1 MRITGILQNNIRKIT
16 PNFNGKAG
24 QFLNPAAKNQIN
36 DFTDDFEYVLKT
48 QTPVMGQFDYLVRSI
63 YPDLN
68 FELKDMSEVKSADIK
83 ERKPAIFLRSNFDES
98 EPKTIIYLNQE
109 KLQEIGKDSPD
120 VIHQY
125 ASRIG
130 TLLAKKNEMN
140 FISKIVNE
148 CIDKFNK
155 TKDVSLEFMN
165 NFLRDVISKYKL
177 DINVEAID
185 KNTLFNT
192 PGTHCTM
199 NMTGFDGELNSKIAM
214 DLNRSED
221 SIKRGFPHELHHVLN
236 FNSVEFN
243 QLYTKEYLKTDYAPK
258 HQRLEQEFIN
268 IFDNDQRFLTRDAK
282 HRNKIYNKLFKKVF
296 GNQPKTAEQVELMAK
311 VLEETVRDEA
321 FTYGKTPKNPL
332 EYPIGDF
339 FNDFYKYLLSVK
351 YDKEKRE
358 KLL

>member
-1 MRITGILQNNIRKIT
+1 MRITGIFQNNIQKIT

-24 QFLNPAAKNQIN
+24 QFLNPAAHNQIN
-36 DFTDDFEYVLKT
+36 DFTDDFEQVLKS

-68 FELKDMSEVKSADIK
+68 FELKDMSEVKSADIQ

-125 ASRIG
+125 AGRIS

-140 FISKIVNE
+140 FISKIVND
-148 CIDKFNK
+148 CIDQFNK
-155 TKDVSLEFMN
+155 TKDVSLAFMN
-165 NFLRDVISKYKL
+165 KFLDDVVRKYKL

-185 KNTLFNT
+185 KNTLLNA

-199 NMTGFDGELNSKIAM
+199 NMTDFDGELNSRIAM
-214 DLNRSED
+214 DLSRPED

-258 HQRLEQEFIN
+258 HKQLEQEFIN
-268 IFDNDQRFLTRDAK
+268 IFDDDPKFLTRDTK
-282 HRNKIYNKLFKKVF
+282 RRNKTYNKLFKKVF
-296 GNQPKTAEQVELMAK
+296 SDKLKTPEQIELMTK
-311 VLEETVRDEA
+311 VLEQTVRDEA
-321 FTYGKTPKNPL
+321 FTYRKTPKNPR
-332 EYPIGDF
+332 EYPIGEF

-351 YDKEKRE
+351 YDKVKRE

>member
-1 MRITGILQNNIRKIT
+1 MRITGILQNNIQKIT

-24 QFLNPAAKNQIN
+24 QFLNPAAQNQIN
-36 DFTDDFEYVLKT
+36 EFTDDFEQVLKT

-109 KLQEIGKDSPD
+109 KLKDIGEDSPD

-125 ASRIG
+125 ANRIS
-130 TLLAKKNEMN
+130 TLLAKKNEIN
-140 FISKIVNE
+140 FISKIVND
-148 CIDKFNK
+148 CIEQFNK
-155 TKDVSLEFMN
+155 TKDLSLDFMN
-165 NFLRDVISKYKL
+165 KFLSDIIQKYKL
-177 DINVEAID
+177 DINVKAID
-185 KNTLFNT
+185 KNYYGIKQ
-192 PGTHCTM
+192 GTHCTM
-199 NMTGFDGELNSKIAM
+199 NMKEVDGELNSKIAM

-221 SIKRGFPHELHHVLN
+221 SIKRGFPHEFHHVLN
-236 FNSVEFN
+236 FNSIEFN
-243 QLYTKEYLKTDYAPK
+243 QLYTREYLKTDYAPK
-258 HQRLEQEFIN
+258 HKQLEKEFIN
-268 IFDNDQRFLTRDAK
+268 IFDDDQKFLTRPAWR
-282 HRNKIYNKLFKKVF
+282 RNKTYNKLFKKVF
-296 GNQPKTAEQVELMAK
+296 SDELKTPEQVELLTK
-311 VLEETVRDEA
+311 VLEQTVRDEA

-351 YDKEKRE
+351 YDRDKRE